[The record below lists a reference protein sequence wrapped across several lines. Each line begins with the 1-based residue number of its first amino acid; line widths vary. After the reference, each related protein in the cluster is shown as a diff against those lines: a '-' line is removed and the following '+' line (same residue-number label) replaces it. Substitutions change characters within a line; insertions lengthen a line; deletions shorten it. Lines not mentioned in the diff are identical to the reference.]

1 MRGNMKAQRDGF
13 ALWQDFGVLVGRVL
27 IGWLFVESGWRK
39 LMGMDAFIAS
49 LVSRRVPYATVLGW
63 IGAPLEFLGGLAL
76 MLGGVTRCA
85 ALAMIAFTIVATLIG
100 HRYWEIT
107 GAALRRMQQA
117 HFAKNLAIIGGLVL
131 LAVTGGGR
139 LSVDGWRRR

>member
-1 MRGNMKAQRDGF
+1 MKAQRDGF
-13 ALWQDFGVLVGRVL
+13 ALWQDFGVLIGRVL

-39 LMGMDAFIAS
+39 LMGLDAFIAS
-49 LVSRRVPYATVLGW
+49 LVNRRVPYATVLGW
-63 IGAPLEFLGGLAL
+63 IGAPLEFFGGLAL

-107 GAALRRMQQA
+107 DAALRRMQQA

-139 LSVDGWRRR
+139 FSVDGWRRR

>member
-1 MRGNMKAQRDGF
+1 MKATRGQDF
-13 ALWQDFGVLVGRVL
+13 ALWQDFGLLIGRVL

-39 LMGMDAFIAS
+39 LMGMDAFVAN
-49 LVSRRVPYATVLGW
+49 LVNRRVPYATVLGW
-63 IGAPLEFLGGLAL
+63 TGAPLEFFGGLAL
-76 MLGGVTRCA
+76 MLGFWARCA
-85 ALAMIAFTIVATLIG
+85 ALAMIVFTILATLIG

-107 GAALRRMQQA
+107 DAALRRIQQV

-139 LSVDGWRRR
+139 LSVGGWRRR

>member
-1 MRGNMKAQRDGF
+1 MKAQRDGF

-27 IGWLFVESGWRK
+27 LGWLFVESGWRK
-39 LMGMDAFIAS
+39 LTGMDAFIAS
-49 LVSRRVPYATVLGW
+49 LVNRRVPYATVLGW
-63 IGAPLEFLGGLAL
+63 IGAPLEFFGGLAL

-85 ALAMIAFTIVATLIG
+85 ALVMIVFTIVATLIG
-100 HRYWEIT
+100 HRYWEIAD
-107 GAALRRMQQA
+107 AALRRMQQA

>member
-1 MRGNMKAQRDGF
+1 MKAQRDGF
-13 ALWQDFGVLVGRVL
+13 ALWQDFGVLIGRVL

-39 LMGMDAFIAS
+39 LMGMDAFNAS
-49 LVSRRVPYATVLGW
+49 LVNRRVPYTTLLGW
-63 IGAPLEFLGGLAL
+63 IGAPLEFFGGLAL
-76 MLGGVTRCA
+76 ILGGVTRCA
-85 ALAMIAFTIVATLIG
+85 TLAMIVFTIVATLIG

-107 GAALRRMQQA
+107 DAAMRRMQQA